1 VTRQAWL
8 VCASL
13 AEMLGVSI
21 DVLLSHVERTDDDTA
36 ISDHMW
42 TWLRNIPKM
51 IVGECVYMDGRLI
64 TNPGI

>member
-1 VTRQAWL
+1 
-8 VCASL
+8 
-13 AEMLGVSI
+13 MLGVSI